1 MIIEAGVI
9 SRIHICDIAA
19 YLEFFKTPQGHIGQI
34 ILDANWNASPE
45 MYTFVYYKHPTEPI
59 PFNDPAF
66 QVGPR
71 YRHPITVHM
80 KGMRIADKIA
90 LNVVAQGTAASM
102 RSMELRVQDYCD
114 ANSIATGNFNKANQ
128 KANELCQRICAEVVD
143 KLMLEIQNANPLG
156 RGGQRGGSAGRYDDV
171 PEPPLMFPPHPP
183 PRGPPG
189 PQPPYFGPDGNLMG
203 PNDPTFRGAGQPP
216 LFDRPPHA
224 NPFGR
229 FDPIGPFGNEPD
241 PDHMRPPRMGGRG
254 PPRL

>member
-1 MIIEAGVI
+1 MGTPAELFQEMLHLGAGIKHPADVI
-9 SRIHICDIAA
+9 ALAA
-19 YLEFFKTPQGHIGQI
+19 HACMVNRGFSISASAANSPGMTRKFFKTPQGHIGQI

-128 KANELCQRICAEVVD
+128 KANELLC
-143 KLMLEIQNANPLG
+143 
-156 RGGQRGGSAGRYDDV
+156 
-171 PEPPLMFPPHPP
+171 
-183 PRGPPG
+183 
-189 PQPPYFGPDGNLMG
+189 
-203 PNDPTFRGAGQPP
+203 
-216 LFDRPPHA
+216 RPI
-224 NPFGR
+224 R
-229 FDPIGPFGNEPD
+229 
-241 PDHMRPPRMGGRG
+241 
-254 PPRL
+254 